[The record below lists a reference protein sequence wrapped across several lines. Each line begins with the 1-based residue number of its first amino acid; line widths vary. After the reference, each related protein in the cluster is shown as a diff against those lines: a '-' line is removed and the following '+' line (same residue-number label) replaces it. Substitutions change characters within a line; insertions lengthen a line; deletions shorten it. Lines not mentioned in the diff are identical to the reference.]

1 MKMRACVERRR
12 ARSKG
17 DSQVEPTAAT
27 EVVQQNIDSGNFIVT
42 AFISGGPAMYI
53 IAAVGI
59 LTIFLIVERFFTLRT
74 LTVDKADFNEHLFG
88 MVLRGDIRQA
98 ITYCDS
104 KPTPLTTTLKSGL
117 VQVMNHRPDEEVQ
130 VAMDAT
136 VLRETPKVE
145 GWASFLGVFGNVAT
159 LIGLVG
165 TIMGMIKSFRGV
177 ASVGAA
183 EKAQMLSKGI
193 SEALHCTAFGLIVAI
208 VAILSYGYF
217 QVRIGRIL
225 NEVVESSM
233 SLMNLVVAN
242 RDKVKD

>member
-1 MKMRACVERRR
+1 
-12 ARSKG
+12 
-17 DSQVEPTAAT
+17 VEPQVAQTAGEIAI
-27 EVVQQNIDSGNFIVT
+27 NAAGHSNFIVS
-42 AFISGGPAMYI
+42 AFQQGGNAMYV
-53 IAAVGI
+53 IAAIGI
-59 LTIFLIVERFFTLRT
+59 LTVMLIIERFVTLRM

-104 KPTPLTTTLKSGL
+104 KPAPLTNTLKNGL

-136 VLRETPKVE
+136 VLRETPRVE
-145 GWASFLGVFGNVAT
+145 GWSAFLAVFGNVAT
-159 LIGLVG
+159 LTGLVG
-165 TIMGMIKSFRGV
+165 TIVGMITSFKGV
-177 ASVGAA
+177 AAAGAA
-183 EKAQMLSKGI
+183 EKAMMLSKGI

-208 VAILSYGYF
+208 IAILAYGYF
-217 QVRIGRIL
+217 QVRIGRIV

-242 RDKVKD
+242 RDKIKD